1 MSVTNQYGTD
11 LPLPEA
17 LAPLRVLARNLW
29 WCWDTEATVLFQDV
43 DPARWDEVRH
53 NPVRLLHGVGEDRL
67 CALAADDLFLAA
79 LERVYSRF
87 RAYMDGPVTE
97 SAGDMGDKTV
107 AYFSA
112 EFGMHESLPLYSG
125 GLGILAGDH
134 LKAASDLGTPLV
146 AVGLAYRYGYFHQHI
161 GLDGR
166 QREDYRRSTFSM
178 LPMAKQCDGEG
189 NPLVIALAYPG
200 RTLRAQIWK
209 IQVGRIPLYL
219 LDTDVDGNDDE
230 DRTITSHLYGGTED
244 TRVRQEMLLGA
255 GGLQALTA
263 VGIEPDVCHLN
274 EGHSAF
280 LGIEQVRRHMCDDG
294 QDFAAACASARA
306 RNVFTTHTP
315 VPAGN
320 DVFHRDHVGEYLRP
334 YAEAMGVE
342 LSELINLGLGD
353 PDDDRESFGMTI
365 LALRLARFANGV
377 SELHGEVARDMWRFL
392 WPDNN
397 LDSVPIE
404 HVTNG
409 VHLPTWIA
417 GELDGMYR
425 EHLAN
430 DPVTLPHDVFWA
442 EHERRRGHLV
452 QMVRERMIRQA
463 RREKASAT
471 EEETVA
477 KILDPHALTIGFA
490 RRFAPYKRAT
500 LMFRDAERL
509 ATMLNNTDRPVQI
522 IIAGKAHP
530 RNEPGK
536 NLMQEI
542 WHITREPRFRQRV
555 VLVENYDIDLG
566 RHLVQGVDIWLN
578 TPRRPMEASGTSGM
592 KAAANGALNLS
603 VLDGWWCEG
612 YEENNG
618 WAIGANRNYQN
629 HDKQDAED
637 AESLYSLLEQEIV
650 PLFYDRGTGRPEE
663 WIKRMIEAV
672 ETVVPQFSTARM
684 VDEYT
689 DRFYVPCAL
698 GE

>member
-1 MSVTNQYGTD
+1 MSVTNKYGAD

-17 LAPLRVLARNLW
+17 LAPLRELARNLW
-29 WCWDTEATVLFQDV
+29 WCWDTEATTLFRDV

-67 CALAADDLFLAA
+67 CSLAADELFLSA
-79 LERVYSRF
+79 LGRVYARF
-87 RAYMDGPVTE
+87 RDYMDGPVTE
-97 SAGDMGDKTV
+97 SAGEMGDKTV

-178 LPMAKQCDGEG
+178 LPMAQQCDDTGE
-189 NPLVIALAYPG
+189 PIIIALDYPG
-200 RTLRAQIWK
+200 RSLSAQIWK
-209 IQVGRIPLYL
+209 IQVGRVPLYL
-219 LDTDVDGNDDE
+219 LDTDIDGNDDE
-230 DRTITSHLYGGTED
+230 DRAITSHLYGGTED
-244 TRVRQEMLLGA
+244 TRVRQEILLGV
-255 GGLQALTA
+255 GGLRALSA

-280 LGIEQVRRHMCDDG
+280 LAIEQVRRRVCDDG
-294 QDFAAACASARA
+294 LDFATACASARA

-320 DVFHRDHVGEYLRP
+320 DVFQRDHVGEYLRP
-334 YAEAMGVE
+334 YAEAMGVD
-342 LSELINLGLGD
+342 LAELINLGLGD
-353 PDDDRESFGMTI
+353 PEDDRELFGMTI

-392 WPDNN
+392 WPDSN

-417 GELDGMYR
+417 GELDEMYC
-425 EHLAN
+425 EHLGN
-430 DPVTLPHDVFWA
+430 DPVTLPHDIFWA

-463 RREKASAT
+463 RRENASA
-471 EEETVA
+471 EEEATVA
-477 KILDPHALTIGFA
+477 KILDPRALTIGFA

-509 ATMLNNTDRPVQI
+509 ATMLNSTDRPVQV

-536 NLMQEI
+536 DLMQEI
-542 WHITREPRFRQRV
+542 WNISREPRFRQRV

-618 WAIGANRNYQN
+618 WAIGANRNYRD
-629 HDKQDAED
+629 HEKQDAED

-650 PLFYDRGTGRPEE
+650 PLFYERGNGRPEE

-672 ETVVPQFSTARM
+672 EAVVPQFSTARM

-698 GE
+698 GN